1 MLQILILTEK
11 EVTTLINMNKQIAT
25 KVGLR
30 DIKKSEE
37 IEQLLSRDTSID
49 QVAQDIQRSLSE
61 DV

>member
-11 EVTTLINMNKQIAT
+11 EVTTLISMNKQIAT

-37 IEQLLSRDTSID
+37 IEQLSRDTSID